1 MDHTASTRATAATT
15 AVALTAGVTTTL
27 YGVITNEP
35 ARSLGGACLT
45 MTALTAI
52 GLGAVKRWVTDTHE
66 EQHRLA
72 QATQEAQ
79 DERAKYF
86 AAQAALENEVQRLM
100 RDAAADRARAAATLI
115 AEREAMEADFAEK
128 RTSLICEAIETYAQ
142 MLRSGDLDRQPPR
155 SRVIQFPTQQ
165 PVQAPERERPRGHNV
180 AGP

>member
-1 MDHTASTRATAATT
+1 MDNTAGTRAAAATT
-15 AVALTAGVTTTL
+15 AVALTGGVTATL

-35 ARSLGGACLT
+35 ARSLGGVCLT

-52 GLGAVKRWVTDTHE
+52 GLGAVKRWVTDTRE

-72 QATQEAQ
+72 QATHEAQ
-79 DERAKYF
+79 DERATYF
-86 AAQAALENEVQRLM
+86 ASRAALENELQRHM
-100 RDAAADRARAAATLI
+100 RDAAADRARAEAALI
-115 AEREAMEADFAEK
+115 AEREAMEAEFAEK
-128 RTSLICEAIETYAQ
+128 RTSLICQAIETYAQ
-142 MLRSGDLDRQPPR
+142 MERSGDLDRQPPR